1 MTWRCPLTLLLV
13 MVSVQASARP
23 GGRDHR
29 SLHSESSAKRMLSL
43 GEVISR
49 VVPRMPGHRH
59 IGSEYDEVLW
69 RYRLKFLKDGRVV
82 WVDVDARSGR
92 VIGVASP

>member
-1 MTWRCPLTLLLV
+1 MTCRCLTALLLAIL
-13 MVSVQASARP
+13 SVQASAAP

-43 GEVISR
+43 GEVIGR
-49 VVPRMPGHRH
+49 VAPRMPGHRH
-59 IGSEYDEVLW
+59 IGSEYDEAL
-69 RYRLKFLKDGRVV
+69 RHYRLKFLKDGKVV